1 MEQNDRL
8 GENVVLSRWLSHSIT
23 LLFRR
28 RTKVESASFFAKT
41 FGLLLN
47 NSAVMYFS
55 PVQVNETLTLN
66 FDGYVDQ
73 FDTHYHPV

>member
-1 MEQNDRL
+1 
-8 GENVVLSRWLSHSIT
+8 
-23 LLFRR
+23 LFRQG
-28 RTKVESASFFAKT
+28 TKVESASFFAKT

-55 PVQVNETLTLN
+55 PVRVNETLTLD

-73 FDTHYHPV
+73 FDTHHHPV

>member
-1 MEQNDRL
+1 MGQNDRL
-8 GENVVLSRWLSHSIT
+8 GENVVPCEMAIPFNHTIVPAGDKSRA
-23 LLFRR
+23 
-28 RTKVESASFFAKT
+28 ASFFAKT

-55 PVQVNETLTLN
+55 PVRVNETLTLD

-73 FDTHYHPV
+73 FDTHHHPV